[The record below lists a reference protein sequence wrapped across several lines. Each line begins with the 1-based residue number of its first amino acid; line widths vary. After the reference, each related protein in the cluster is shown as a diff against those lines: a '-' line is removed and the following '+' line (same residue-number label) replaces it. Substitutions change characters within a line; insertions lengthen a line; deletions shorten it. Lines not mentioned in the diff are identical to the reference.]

1 MVAMT
6 ALRRTMIRIP
16 LLLVHLVGGNLVGDA
31 HSHGGYHFVYVYYRF
46 GATIFRSIQWFD
58 SDGFGS
64 RVLVLRSM
72 LHEELPTG
80 LVGV

>member
-1 MVAMT
+1 MLT
-6 ALRRTMIRIP
+6 
-16 LLLVHLVGGNLVGDA
+16 HN
-31 HSHGGYHFVYVYYRF
+31 GGYYFVYVYYRF
-46 GATIFRSIQWFD
+46 GARIFRSIQWFD